1 MFLVFIIAFCA
12 ILYPELTGYTFW
24 ILVAVLVMM
33 FQDSKQHLT
42 SLAAPAGVPEEM
54 LYGSVNFFV

>member
-1 MFLVFIIAFCA
+1 MFAIFIIIFCA

-33 FQDSKQHLT
+33 FQDTENYLSHL
-42 SLAAPAGVPEEM
+42 APAPVQEM
-54 LYGSVNFFV
+54 LHGSVNFFV

>member
-1 MFLVFIIAFCA
+1 MFAIFILVFCA
-12 ILYPELTGYTFW
+12 ILYPELTGYAFW

-33 FQDSKQHLT
+33 FQDTENYLSHL
-42 SLAAPAGVPEEM
+42 APAPVQEM

>member
-1 MFLVFIIAFCA
+1 MFAIFILIFCA
-12 ILYPELTGYTFW
+12 ILYPELTGYALW

-33 FQDSKQHLT
+33 FQGTENYLSGQT
-42 SLAAPAGVPEEM
+42 PAPAQEM

>member
-1 MFLVFIIAFCA
+1 MFAIFILVFCA

-33 FQDSKQHLT
+33 FQDTENYLAHL
-42 SLAAPAGVPEEM
+42 APAPAQEM

>member
-1 MFLVFIIAFCA
+1 MFAIFILIFCA
-12 ILYPELTGYTFW
+12 ILYPELTGYAFW

-33 FQDSKQHLT
+33 FQDTENYLSHL
-42 SLAAPAGVPEEM
+42 APAPVQEM

>member
-1 MFLVFIIAFCA
+1 MFAIFILIFCA
-12 ILYPELTGYTFW
+12 ILYPELTGYALW

-33 FQDSKQHLT
+33 FQDTENYLSGL
-42 SLAAPAGVPEEM
+42 APAPVQEM